1 MNWKLK
7 WMSRVSGQVEV
18 DGGKMV
24 WKLLA
29 RPSTQ
34 YAAEVCLTGGRSA
47 CRKLGLPQMKIGR
60 RLLGESNRVAGVA
73 VQGDLGSRKPEGR
86 DEGGAW

>member
-1 MNWKLK
+1 MDWKLT

-29 RPSTQ
+29 RPCTE
-34 YAAEVCLTGGRSA
+34 YAAEVCWTGGHSA

-73 VQGDLGSRKPEGR
+73 VQGDVVWSKPEGR